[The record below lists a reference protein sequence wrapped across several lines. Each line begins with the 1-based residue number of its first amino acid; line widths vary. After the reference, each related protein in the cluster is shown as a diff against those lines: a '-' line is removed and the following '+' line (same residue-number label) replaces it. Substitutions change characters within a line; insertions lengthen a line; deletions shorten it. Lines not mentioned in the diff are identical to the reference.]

1 MLTDR
6 IKRLREQ
13 SVNTK
18 PYISTERA
26 ELLTEFYQSSIPD
39 TVSTPV
45 ARALAFKYLLLH
57 KTICINEGELIVGE
71 REPAPKATPTYPE
84 LCCHTIKDLDILNS
98 RERTPF
104 HVSEEAKRT
113 YQENIIPFWK
123 GRTMRERVFTAMSDE
138 WMKAFKAGVFTE
150 FMEQRAPGHA
160 ILDDKIYHMGLLD
173 FKQKI
178 KQRMEQLDY
187 FNDPEAYKK
196 EQELKAIDIVADAII
211 FFAKR
216 HAEKAKELA
225 GLETNPQR
233 KKELETIA
241 AVCSHV
247 PAHPPRDFWE
257 ALQAYWFVHLAV
269 ITELNVWD
277 SFNPGRLDQHLHL
290 FYQKGLAEGT
300 LTNEAAKEL
309 LQCFWIKFNNQP
321 APSKVDITEEQS
333 GTYQDFALINV
344 GGLKN
349 DGSDAVNELSYLI
362 LDVVEE
368 MRLIQ
373 PSTCIQLSYK
383 NPDRFL
389 KRALKVV
396 KAGFGQ
402 PSLFNTDVIHQEF
415 LHAGKSMEDARAG
428 GPSGCVTISAFG
440 KESCTLTG
448 YCNWPKIFELTLN
461 NGVDPQTGI
470 QIGVQTG
477 DPTTFTS
484 FDELMAAYKKQL
496 KYFVDLKIKGNNII
510 ERLYAEYLPTPVMS
524 LLFDDCILKA
534 KDYHDGGSRYNVTY
548 IQGVGM
554 GTITDSLSAVKYH
567 VFDKKTL
574 TMEELLEAL
583 QSNFEGIEQIRQ
595 MLLNETPTFGNDDD
609 YADNLA
615 QAVFNA
621 YYNVLNGRP
630 NTKGGRYRVNL
641 LPTTVHIFFG
651 RVTGATP
658 NGRKNG
664 NPLSDGISPSHGT
677 DRNGPTAVIKS
688 VAKID
693 HAKTG
698 GTLLNQKFLPQVI
711 ADEEGI
717 TKLAHL
723 VRTYFKLGGHHIQFN
738 VVDADTLHKAQENP
752 EKYKDLIVRVAGYSD
767 YFVDIG
773 KELQDEIIARTGHQ
787 SF

>member
-1 MLTDR
+1 MTDR
-6 IKRLREQ
+6 VKRLREQ
-13 SVNTK
+13 SVNIK

-26 ELLTEFYQSSIPD
+26 ELLTEFYQSGIPD

-45 ARALAFKYLLLH
+45 TRALAFKYLLEH

-71 REPAPKATPTYPE
+71 RGPAPKATPTYPE
-84 LCCHTIKDLDILNS
+84 LCCHTINDLVILNS

-104 HVSEEAKRT
+104 RVSEEAKRT

-123 GRTMRERVFTAMSDE
+123 GRTIRERVFTAMSDE
-138 WMKAFKAGVFTE
+138 WMKAFNAGVFTE

-196 EQELKAIDIVADAII
+196 EQELKAIDIVADTII

-277 SFNPGRLDQHLHL
+277 SFNPGRLDQHLHP
-290 FYQKGLAEGT
+290 FYQKGLAEGH

-349 DGSDAVNELSYLI
+349 DGSDAVNELSFLI

-373 PSTCIQLSYK
+373 PSACIQLSYK

-402 PSLFNTDVIHQEF
+402 PSIFNTDVIHQEF

-510 ERLYAEYLPTPVMS
+510 ERLYAENLPTPVMS

-583 QSNFEGIEQIRQ
+583 QSNFEGIEQVRQ

-621 YYNVLNGRP
+621 YYKVLNGRP

-664 NPLSDGISPSHGT
+664 DPLSDGISPSHGT

-698 GTLLNQKFLPQVI
+698 GTLLNQKFLPQVL
-711 ADEEGI
+711 ADDEGI
-717 TKLAHL
+717 AKLAYL
-723 VRTYFKLGGHHIQFN
+723 VRTYFKLGGHHVQFN
-738 VVDADTLHKAQENP
+738 VVDATTLRDAQENP

-773 KELQDEIIARTGHQ
+773 KELQDEIIARTAHQ

>member
-1 MLTDR
+1 MTDR

-26 ELLTEFYQSSIPD
+26 ELLTEFYQSGIPD

-45 ARALAFKYLLLH
+45 ARALAFKYLLEH

-71 REPAPKATPTYPE
+71 RGPAPKATPTYPE

-104 HVSEEAKRT
+104 RVSEEAKRI
-113 YQENIIPFWK
+113 YQENILPFWK
-123 GRTMRERVFTAMSDE
+123 GRTMRERVFTSMSDE
-138 WMKAFKAGVFTE
+138 WMKAFNAGVFTE

-178 KQRMEQLDY
+178 KQQMEQLDY
-187 FNDPEAYKK
+187 FNDPKAYKK
-196 EQELKAIDIVADAII
+196 EQELKAIDIVANAII
-211 FFAKR
+211 FFAQR
-216 HAEKAKELA
+216 HSEKAKELA

-277 SFNPGRLDQHLHL
+277 SFNPGRLDQHLHP
-290 FYQKGLAEGT
+290 FYQKGLVEGH
-300 LTNEAAKEL
+300 LTKEAAKEL

-344 GGLKN
+344 GGLKA
-349 DGSDAVNELSYLI
+349 DGTDAVNELSFLI

-373 PSTCIQLSYK
+373 PSACIQLSYK

-510 ERLYAEYLPTPVMS
+510 ERLYAENLPTPVMS

-574 TMEELLEAL
+574 TMEELLKAL
-583 QSNFEGIEQIRQ
+583 QSNFEGTEQTRQ

-615 QAVFNA
+615 QTVFNA
-621 YYNVLNGRP
+621 YYDVLNGRP

-658 NGRKNG
+658 NGRKTG
-664 NPLSDGISPSHGT
+664 DPLSDGISPSHGT

-698 GTLLNQKFLPQVI
+698 GTLLNQKFLPQVL
-711 ADEEGI
+711 ADDEGI
-717 TKLAHL
+717 VKLAYL
-723 VRTYFKLGGHHIQFN
+723 IRTYFKLGGHHIQFN
-738 VVDADTLHKAQENP
+738 VVDATTLRDAQENP

-773 KELQDEIIARTGHQ
+773 KELQDEIIARTAHQ